1 MAASDDKLYAT
12 GGGDGDVAAL
22 PTLFEYDADLDSW
35 STKTPMPG
43 RARIFSAAVV
53 LRGKLYVVGGSDSD
67 SKPVSTV
74 EMYNPDTDSWT
85 SLPDY
90 PSADGKGAYQHI
102 TGVTVDGEVAYFVAN
117 RIHEDMSVSS
127 STLRL
132 TSPTPTPTPSSGSGS
147 QVPELSAPGSNGAL
161 IGGFVGGVAVALVM
175 GVGVMV
181 HVKLRRALYR
191 LQAARLTMSRASAS
205 PSLASV

>member
-1 MAASDDKLYAT
+1 MAASDDKLYAI

-22 PTLFEYDADLDSW
+22 PTLFEYDPDLDSW
-35 STKTPMPG
+35 STKTPMPSG
-43 RARIFSAAVV
+43 ARNFSAAVV

-67 SKPVSTV
+67 SKPVTSTV

-102 TGVTVDGEVAYFVAN
+102 TGATVDGEVAYFVAN

-132 TSPTPTPTPSSGSGS
+132 TSPTPTPSSSSGS

-161 IGGFVGGVAVALVM
+161 IGGIVGGVAVALVM

-181 HVKLRRALYR
+181 HVKRRRALYR

>member
-1 MAASDDKLYAT
+1 VAASDDKLYAI

-22 PTLFEYDADLDSW
+22 PTLFEYDPDLDSW

-43 RARIFSAAVV
+43 GARIFSAAVV

-102 TGVTVDGEVAYFVAN
+102 TGATVDGEVAYFVAN

-132 TSPTPTPTPSSGSGS
+132 TSPTPTPSSSSGS

-161 IGGFVGGVAVALVM
+161 IGGIVGGVAVALVM

-181 HVKLRRALYR
+181 HVKRRRALYR
-191 LQAARLTMSRASAS
+191 LQAARLTMSRASTS

>member
-22 PTLFEYDADLDSW
+22 PTLFEYDPDLDSW

-43 RARIFSAAVV
+43 GARIFSAAVV

>member
-1 MAASDDKLYAT
+1 MAASDDKLYAI

-22 PTLFEYDADLDSW
+22 PTLFEYDPDLDSW

-43 RARIFSAAVV
+43 GARIFSAAVV

-102 TGVTVDGEVAYFVAN
+102 TGATVDGEIIFRGESHSRRHVCEQLNVAPHLSDSDSEFQ
-117 RIHEDMSVSS
+117 
-127 STLRL
+127 LRL
-132 TSPTPTPTPSSGSGS
+132 
-147 QVPELSAPGSNGAL
+147 PGA
-161 IGGFVGGVAVALVM
+161 
-175 GVGVMV
+175 
-181 HVKLRRALYR
+181 
-191 LQAARLTMSRASAS
+191 
-205 PSLASV
+205 

>member
-1 MAASDDKLYAT
+1 MAASDDKLYAI

-22 PTLFEYDADLDSW
+22 PTLFEYDPDLDSW

-43 RARIFSAAVV
+43 GARIFSAAVV

-102 TGVTVDGEVAYFVAN
+102 TGATVDGEVAYFVAN

-132 TSPTPTPTPSSGSGS
+132 TSPSSSSGS

-161 IGGFVGGVAVALVM
+161 IGGIVGGVAVALVM

-181 HVKLRRALYR
+181 HVKRRRALYR
-191 LQAARLTMSRASAS
+191 LQAARLTMSRASTS

>member
-1 MAASDDKLYAT
+1 MAASDDKLYAI

-22 PTLFEYDADLDSW
+22 PTLFEYDPDLDSW

-43 RARIFSAAVV
+43 GARIFSAAVV

-102 TGVTVDGEVAYFVAN
+102 TGATVDGEVAYFVAN

-132 TSPTPTPTPSSGSGS
+132 TSPTPTPSSSSGS
-147 QVPELSAPGSNGAL
+147 QVPKLSAPGSNGAL
-161 IGGFVGGVAVALVM
+161 IGGIVGGVALLASVAAAIAI
-175 GVGVMV
+175 
-181 HVKLRRALYR
+181 KRRRALYR
-191 LQAARLTMSRASAS
+191 QQAARLTMARASAS